1 MELWIETVTDSRGTA
16 ASAELCSRVFEY
28 ELGLNSGLAVDPLR
42 GQALLARLQPNGKP
56 VGTLTVLDTS
66 GDRDLHA
73 KYGLTFRDSDK
84 VARYTRLAVL
94 SPYRGMGISLRLMRE
109 ARRRFVLPER
119 FDYTWLLF
127 DAERA
132 ASSTWNVLLD
142 FIPGDTVFETPWGR
156 TRVMVKREPQAGD
169 AVVAQLPG
177 SAYTPLTFSS
187 LSYFPMPA
195 R

>member
-1 MELWIETVTDSRGTA
+1 MKLWIETVTDSRGTA
-16 ASAELCSRVFEY
+16 ASAELCSRVFEH
-28 ELGLNSGLAVDPLR
+28 ELGLNSGLPVDPLG
-42 GQALLARLQPNGKP
+42 GQVLLARLQPNGKP

-66 GDRDLHA
+66 GDRDLHT

-94 SPYRGMGISLRLMRE
+94 SPYRGMGISLRLMHE

-132 ASSTWNVLLD
+132 ASSTLNVLLD

-156 TRVMVKREPQAGD
+156 TCVMVKREPQARD
-169 AVVAQLPG
+169 SMAAD
-177 SAYTPLTFSS
+177 TPFTLSS
-187 LSYFPMPA
+187 PSYFPMPA